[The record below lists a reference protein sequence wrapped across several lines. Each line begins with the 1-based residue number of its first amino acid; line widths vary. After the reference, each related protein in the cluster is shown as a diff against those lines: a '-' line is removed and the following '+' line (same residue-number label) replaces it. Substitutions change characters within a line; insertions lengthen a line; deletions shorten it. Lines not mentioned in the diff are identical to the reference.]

1 MVLRAFCRAAVNSDF
16 SANVDE
22 SIPYDLSSD
31 LSSESF
37 MDEMS
42 GRSGMMQLVIG
53 GVGVLIVALELIE
66 PKLELIVMRVK
77 SG

>member
-1 MVLRAFCRAAVNSDF
+1 MVLRAFCRAVVNSDF

-53 GVGVLIVALELIE
+53 GVGVLIVALELE
-66 PKLELIVMRVK
+66 PKLELNVK
-77 SG
+77 GE